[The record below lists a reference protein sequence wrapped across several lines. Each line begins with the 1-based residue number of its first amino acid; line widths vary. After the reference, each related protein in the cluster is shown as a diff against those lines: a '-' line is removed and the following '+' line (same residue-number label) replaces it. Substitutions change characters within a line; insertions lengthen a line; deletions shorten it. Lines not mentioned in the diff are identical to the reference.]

1 MIHADAGADRL
12 AIARIAVFGI
22 WFVNLAITPVRNFA
36 LLPAELLDPPAML
49 RPFPVETWLASEPT
63 VVALKL
69 LGLALTA
76 ACILGVRPWR
86 PIAATTVGV
95 FLWHDAVMKSLQGYD
110 NHAQAAVLFVAV
122 VLAVA
127 PAADA
132 LSAHPRRQEDR
143 EDRSRYAG
151 PLLLAT
157 FIVGLTYTV
166 IGLRRLTHGGVAVFT
181 DGSLERW
188 VTARSQQY
196 AATDFEF
203 GTTMLDLPGA
213 GTVLALGMVLVT
225 ILEVLSLLVLRS
237 PRLRAVWLAGL
248 VPFHLSTLLLM
259 NIFFWE
265 NLILL
270 AVLFTG
276 LPDRLLRRTV
286 DGTNGRE
293 RPARTKPLEQYAR
306 YRRSRQPRPDSS
318 GATRG
323 SACTRSS

>member
-1 MIHADAGADRL
+1 MIHADAGAERL

-22 WFVNLAITPVRNFA
+22 WFVNLLMTPVRNFA
-36 LLPAELLDPPAML
+36 WLPAELVDQPAVL
-49 RPFPVETWLASEPT
+49 RPFPIETWLASEPT
-63 VVALKL
+63 VIALKV
-69 LGLALTA
+69 LGLILTA

-86 PIAATTVGV
+86 PLAVTTVAML
-95 FLWHDAVMKSLQGYD
+95 LWHDAVMKSLQGYD
-110 NHAQAAVLFVAV
+110 NHAQAAVLFAAI
-122 VLAVA
+122 VLALA
-127 PAADA
+127 PATDA
-132 LSAHPRRQEDR
+132 LSVHPRRQESR
-143 EDRSRYAG
+143 EDRSGYAG
-151 PLLLAT
+151 PLLLAA
-157 FIVGLTYTV
+157 FLVALTYTL

-181 DGSLERW
+181 DGSPERW

-196 AATDFEF
+196 AATDFEL

-237 PRLRAVWLAGL
+237 PRLRGVWLAVL
-248 VPFHLSTLLLM
+248 VSFHLSTLLLM

-276 LPDRLLRRTV
+276 LPERLLRRTS

-293 RPARTKPLEQYAR
+293 RPARTEPLEQYAR
-306 YRRSRQPRPDSS
+306 RRRSRQLRPDPS
-318 GATRG
+318 GASRG